1 MAHKNGIIV
10 GIDLGGTSM
19 KALAVDR
26 KNKILSV
33 EKKKTPSNVRAR
45 DLIREIG
52 GLAKKAAARAGC
64 KPKAVKAVSIGAP
77 GPVDVRHGIVREA
90 ANLGW
95 KNVPLALELEKI
107 LDIPVF
113 VDNDVNVGV
122 VGEHALGAGE
132 RAPELVGIF
141 VGTGIGGGI
150 ISSGKLFEGSNGW
163 AGEVGHTVVLPD
175 GPVCG
180 CGRRGHVEA
189 LASRLAMERA
199 VLASIQA
206 GRKSVISE
214 ILKKRQKD
222 RITSSVIQEAL
233 ARKDPLM
240 QEVMAQAQYYL
251 GILVANVANILDPER
266 VVIGGGIAARLGEA
280 FVAPIRKTAAQYFAH
295 AQAVNHIRIVPG
307 TLGDNAGA
315 LGAVVLARQRLH
327 L

>member
-26 KNKILSV
+26 KNKILGV
-33 EKKKTPSNVRAR
+33 EKKKTPANARAR
-45 DLIREIG
+45 DLILEISN
-52 GLAKKAAARAGC
+52 LVKKAASSAGY
-64 KPKAVKAVSIGAP
+64 KLKSVDAVSIGAP
-77 GPVDVRHGIVREA
+77 GPIDVRHGIVREA

-95 KNVPLALELEKI
+95 KNVPLASDLESL
-107 LDIPVF
+107 LDVPVV

-122 VGEHALGAGE
+122 VGERALGAGE
-132 RAPELVGIF
+132 KVSELVGIF

-150 ISSGKLFEGSNGW
+150 ISGGKLFQGSNGF

-175 GPVCG
+175 GPVCS

-189 LASRLAMERA
+189 LASRPAMERSVFA
-199 VLASIQA
+199 AIEA

-295 AQAVNHIRIVPG
+295 AQAVNHISIVPG

-315 LGAVVLARQRLH
+315 LGAVVLARQRLN

>member
-10 GIDLGGTSM
+10 GVDLGGTSI

-26 KNKILSV
+26 KNKILAI
-33 EKKKTPSNVRAR
+33 EKKKTPSGIRPKE
-45 DLIREIG
+45 LIREIG
-52 GLAKKAAARAGC
+52 GLVKKAAINAGY
-64 KPKAVKAVSIGAP
+64 KLKAVDAVSIGAP

-95 KNVPLALELEKI
+95 KNVPLAADLNAL
-107 LDIPVF
+107 LDVPIV

-132 RAPELVGIF
+132 RVPELVGIF
-141 VGTGIGGGI
+141 IGTGIGGGI
-150 ISSGKLFEGSNGW
+150 ISGGELFGGSNGW

-175 GPVCG
+175 GPVCS

-189 LASRLAMERA
+189 LASRPAMERT
-199 VLASIQA
+199 VLAAIES
-206 GRKSVISE
+206 GRKSVVPQ
-214 ILKKRQKD
+214 ILEERGRD
-222 RITSSVIQEAL
+222 RITSSIIEEAL

-240 QEVMAQAQYYL
+240 QEVVAQAEYYL
-251 GILVANVANILDPER
+251 GILVANVTSILDPER
-266 VVIGGGIAARLGEA
+266 VVIGGGIAARLGET

-295 AQAVNHIRIVPG
+295 AQAAQHVKIVSAS
-307 TLGDNAGA
+307 LGDDAGA
-315 LGAVVLARQRLH
+315 LGAVVLARHRLR